1 MENYNVNIQVN
12 LIFLEKLKTKTHFSF
27 LDNQEMDNNHPSEL
41 EPHQYVEIIG
51 ATKLTRNPSTRNAR
65 KNSLTMLVNRINKLS
80 L

>member
-1 MENYNVNIQVN
+1 
-12 LIFLEKLKTKTHFSF
+12 
-27 LDNQEMDNNHPSEL
+27 MDNNHPEL

-51 ATKLTRNPSTRNAR
+51 TTKLTRNLSTRNAR